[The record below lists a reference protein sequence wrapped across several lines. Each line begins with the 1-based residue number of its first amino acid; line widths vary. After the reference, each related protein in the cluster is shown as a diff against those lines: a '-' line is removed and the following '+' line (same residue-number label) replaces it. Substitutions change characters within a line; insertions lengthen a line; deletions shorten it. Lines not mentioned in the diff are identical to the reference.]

1 VISYRGSYEGG
12 DTMIFGWFGRK
23 KVKEAEGLIVG
34 RVVHFFPKVK
44 VAVFKV
50 DKGRVS
56 VGDVIRIK
64 GHTTDFAQKISSMEI
79 EHEKVESV
87 SSGREAAIKVKKR
100 TRIGDKILI
109 TEK

>member
-1 VISYRGSYEGG
+1 
-12 DTMIFGWFGRK
+12 MIFGLFGKK

-34 RVVHFFPKVK
+34 KVIHFFPKVK

-56 VGDVIRIK
+56 VGDTIRIK
-64 GHTTDFAQKISSMEI
+64 GHTTDFSQKIGSMEI
-79 EHEKVESV
+79 DHEKVDSV
-87 SSGREAAIKVKKR
+87 SKSHEAAIKVKKR

-109 TEK
+109 AKK